1 MTIPRAAAV
10 VSGGALLIAWFAVA
24 AGTPEQEGP
33 PPAERAQPAAT
44 SGPGSLAADVE
55 EQAQRLRQRLARA
68 PVPDAQPRNP
78 FSFAPVRAPRPLA
91 AAPPGTVQAATLPA
105 DVPDSAPPPPLV
117 LMGIAEQPTPQG
129 PQRTAVI
136 GGAGADLFIVKEG
149 EIVSGRY
156 KVKAIG
162 ADAIEL
168 EDLTTSGFRRLAL
181 R

>member
-10 VSGGALLIAWFAVA
+10 VSGGALLVAWFAVA
-24 AGTPEQEGP
+24 GSAPDQEGP
-33 PPAERAQPAAT
+33 PPRARAQPAAT

-55 EQAQRLRQRLARA
+55 QQAQRLRQRLARA
-68 PVPDAQPRNP
+68 PIPDVQPRNP

-91 AAPPGTVQAATLPA
+91 AAPRGTVQAATLPA
-105 DVPDSAPPPPLV
+105 DVADVPPPPLV
-117 LMGIAEQPTPQG
+117 LMGIAEQPTAQG

-136 GGAGADLFIVKEG
+136 GGAGADIFIVKEG
-149 EIVSGRY
+149 EAVGGRY
-156 KVKAIG
+156 RVKAIA

>member
-10 VSGGALLIAWFAVA
+10 VGGGVLLVAWFAVA
-24 AGTPEQEGP
+24 GSAPDQD
-33 PPAERAQPAAT
+33 AASLHERAQPTAT

-55 EQAQRLRQRLARA
+55 QQAEKLRQRLSRA
-68 PVPDAQPRNP
+68 PIPDEQPRNP
-78 FSFAPVRAPRPLA
+78 FSFAPAKTRPLA
-91 AAPPGTVQAATLPA
+91 AAPRGLVHAATVDLPPA
-105 DVPDSAPPPPLV
+105 EPAPPPLV
-117 LMGIAEQPTPQG
+117 LMGIAEQPTAQG

-136 GGAGADLFIVKEG
+136 GGAAGDIFIVKEG

-162 ADAIEL
+162 VDAIEL
-168 EDLTTSGFRRLAL
+168 EDLSTSGFRRLAL